1 MDIFKQ
7 RRFLIFLVVL
17 LVVLNLGTITLL
29 WLGRPA
35 PPPPV
40 LNPGNSGS
48 EHARLEALLKKE
60 LKFDGKQ
67 IKQYFQLREKHRQQ
81 LQQLNREIRKLKKQM
96 FDAVFSKDPQPT
108 LSDSLLN
115 LSLQK
120 QAELE
125 QLTYRHFL
133 ELKKL
138 CDPNQQNQLKLLVGE
153 FFRQQNPRKRGRE
166 SGPAGNFEDKNPPP
180 PDDGRHPL
188 PPPGR

>member
-35 PPPPV
+35 PPPPEIRMGKS
-40 LNPGNSGS
+40 GN

-60 LKFDGKQ
+60 LKFGDEQ

-81 LQQLNREIRKLKKQM
+81 LDQLNREIGKLKKQM
-96 FDAVFSKDPQPT
+96 FDAVFSKDPQPA

-138 CDPNQQNQLKLLVGE
+138 CNPDQENQLKLLVEE
-153 FFRQQNPRKRGRE
+153 FFRQQNPPGRGRE
-166 SGPAGNFEDKNPPP
+166 SGPAGKFKDKNPPP
-180 PDDGRHPL
+180 PDDGRRPL